1 MTRRRPHY
9 HHVVLVA
16 ALLLTGLLLLT
27 SACGGTEETTTTVA
41 AETTTT
47 VAETTTTA
55 GAGAAGGGTSGHVS
69 VEGLVDNPVVITAA
83 ELEKMTVAEITVDHP
98 KLGMTDYRG
107 VRLSELFEVLGVQ
120 SAATALT
127 MTAADGYMAEVPLA
141 DIAAS
146 ADALLAIGEGGA
158 LSVVIPGMESKS
170 WVKDVVSFEFK

>member
-41 AETTTT
+41 ETM
-47 VAETTTTA
+47 TTA

-69 VEGLVDNPVVITAA
+69 VEGLVDNPTVITSA

-120 SAATALT
+120 SGAATLT